1 MLRSTSRR
9 PKGAIARTEAV
20 KPLEVEKVSRAE
32 TIQIMVMWLK
42 FCFVMEED
50 IEGKVKTLNHK
61 EVKNDFTQLGSKV
74 VNELV
79 VLRYMENLMG

>member
-1 MLRSTSRR
+1 M
-9 PKGAIARTEAV
+9 E
-20 KPLEVEKVSRAE
+20 
-32 TIQIMVMWLK
+32 K